1 MQFLNWFYNVTLL
14 PVYTIMYNWE
24 ISSCVPRFNAV
35 LSWMWVFVFWQSLK
49 SEDGLSWLMWT
60 VRPDAGYTW
69 VCGDW
74 PESEPVQKSIMSFTQ
89 IKLHHSSPLLT
100 SIHKIIRKSNVQKM
114 SHFATKH
121 SSSLC
126 GWWWGMIMMVIGCLE
141 FSELWDWFCCDVIR
155 GHVNLRS
162 HMAIS
167 WEPSGPAQTCRDQI
181 QILTQLQ

>member
-1 MQFLNWFYNVTLL
+1 
-14 PVYTIMYNWE
+14 MYNWS
-24 ISSCVPRFNAV
+24 ISSRVPMQCPP

-49 SEDGLSWLMWT
+49 SEEDGLSWLMWS

-69 VCGDW
+69 VWATGQ
-74 PESEPVQKSIMSFTQ
+74 SEPVQKSIMSFTQ

-100 SIHKIIRKSNVQKM
+100 SIRKCPENVPLRNET
-114 SHFATKH
+114 F
-121 SSSLC
+121 
-126 GWWWGMIMMVIGCLE
+126 IMMMMRYDHHD
-141 FSELWDWFCCDVIR
+141 DWVFRVLRTVRLVLCCDVIR

-167 WEPSGPAQTCRDQI
+167 WEASGPAQTCRDQV